1 MDKIGNFFGETY
13 RNVAKNVMGVLKES
27 KFYSDG
33 VLTPEEFVLA
43 GDFLVQKCPTWK
55 WVGGKN
61 SKIKHVDYL
70 PEEKQ
75 YLITNVPCPRRAQ
88 DYEKSTRTSEKINE
102 DDWIEPQTD
111 IYKRKEKDNQPIDFE
126 NNENNSNGNNK
137 LIVDNTGISA
147 GIEIEGMEIQA
158 ENNPNEN
165 NENANEQFDFE
176 VVENDDDN
184 VIRTRTYDVSVT
196 YDYYYRVPRMW
207 LTGYDE
213 NGIPLE
219 DEKVKEDIMLEYIDK
234 TVSIENHPHTSVNS
248 ISIHPCKH
256 SILLLKMIENY
267 ENAGKKLEVHMS
279 ILLFLK
285 FLHSV
290 VPTIEYDFTMDIN
303 LM

>member
-1 MDKIGNFFGETY
+1 MIVDNSEISAQIEGI
-13 RNVAKNVMGVLKES
+13 
-27 KFYSDG
+27 
-33 VLTPEEFVLA
+33 EF
-43 GDFLVQKCPTWK
+43 
-55 WVGGKN
+55 N
-61 SKIKHVDYL
+61 
-70 PEEKQ
+70 
-75 YLITNVPCPRRAQ
+75 
-88 DYEKSTRTSEKINE
+88 NE
-102 DDWIEPQTD
+102 NE
-111 IYKRKEKDNQPIDFE
+111 EKDNNNIDKE
-126 NNENNSNGNNK
+126 K
-137 LIVDNTGISA
+137 
-147 GIEIEGMEIQA
+147 
-158 ENNPNEN
+158 
-165 NENANEQFDFE
+165 EQFDFE

-213 NGIPLE
+213 NGVPLE
-219 DEKVKEDIMLEYIDK
+219 DENVKEDIMLEYIDK

-256 SILLLKMIENY
+256 SVLLLKMIENY

>member
-13 RNVAKNVMGVLKES
+13 RSVAKNVMGVLKDS
-27 KFYSDG
+27 KFYSEG

-55 WVGGKN
+55 WCGKN
-61 SKIKHVDYL
+61 SKIKVDYL
-70 PEEKQ
+70 PEDKQ

-88 DYEKSTRTSEKINE
+88 DYEKSTRTSEKVNE
-102 DDWIEPQTD
+102 DDWIEPEMN

-126 NNENNSNGNNK
+126 LNDSNKANN
-137 LIVDNTGISA
+137 IVDNTEISVKIE
-147 GIEIEGMEIQA
+147 GIEISS
-158 ENNPNEN
+158 EN
-165 NENANEQFDFE
+165 NENVVENNTNEQFDFE
-176 VVENDDDN
+176 VVENEDDN

-213 NGIPLE
+213 NGMPLD

-256 SILLLKMIENY
+256 SVLLLKMIENY
-267 ENAGKKLEVHMS
+267 ENAGKKLDVHMS